1 MENKLEQLFYVAL
14 GGALAAKEQ
23 IEKNSEELKSW
34 QDKAETSGR
43 TFLDDLA
50 EKGSCA
56 SAGHSAAIAS
66 SAFWSRCFCCFA
78 ASNAGCYGS
87 HCRRRRS

>member
-23 IEKNSEELKSW
+23 IEKNSEELKEW
-34 QDKAETSGR
+34 QGKAENTAR

-50 EKGSCA
+50 EKGAEERESLRQTLKGLLKEVIDELGLA
-56 SAGHSAAIAS
+56 TKEDLEQLKKELGD
-66 SAFWSRCFCCFA
+66 R
-78 ASNAGCYGS
+78 
-87 HCRRRRS
+87 